1 MKRSRRTIAVERVAV
16 ASPGRRLV
24 RTAIA
29 ALAAAAMLAAAGCDP
44 VPAGD
49 PESGDAAVVNLF
61 AWSEYVPRPVLD
73 GFTAETGI
81 RVNYETFASN
91 EEMLA
96 KLVSGAA
103 RYDVIQPSDYTVE
116 ALRKE
121 GWLLP
126 VDWSK
131 VPNIRHVAPEF
142 LGLPHDP
149 EQKYSVPY
157 MAGSVG
163 IVVNTGK
170 VREPVHGYA
179 DVFQPKYAGR
189 IVVVDDPREMVTWA
203 LAVLGHGPN
212 DVTPATLEEVRPV
225 LRAWLPLVKVF
236 DSDSPKTA
244 LLGGEADLGVVWS
257 GEAAVLWNEDRK
269 FRYVLPEEG
278 AHRFLDTLA
287 IPKNAANPDAAMRFL
302 DYVLRPEVGRRISAE
317 FPYTNPNLAARRL
330 LSPEELANPASYP
343 PASDAGARDAMD
355 LPPMESLADI
365 GERAVEI
372 DKLVTD
378 LKAGS

>member
-1 MKRSRRTIAVERVAV
+1 MKPRRPTHPAAPVAA
-16 ASPGRRLV
+16 ASPARRLLA
-24 RTAIA
+24 TALAIA
-29 ALAAAAMLAAAGCDP
+29 ATLVLSGCDP
-44 VPAGD
+44 RNDAG
-49 PESGDAAVVNLF
+49 GADATVLHLF
-61 AWSEYVPRPVLD
+61 AWSEYVPRPVIE

-81 RVNYETFASN
+81 RVEYESFASN

-116 ALRKE
+116 ALRRE
-121 GWLLP
+121 DWLLP
-126 VDWSK
+126 IEWSK

-163 IVVNTGK
+163 IVVNTAK
-170 VREPVHGYA
+170 VREPVRGFA
-179 DVFQPKYAGR
+179 DVFQPKYSGR

-203 LAVLGHGPN
+203 LAALGHGPN
-212 DVTPATLEEVRPV
+212 DVTPETLAAVRP
-225 LRAWLPLVKVF
+225 LLARWLPLVKVF

-257 GEAAVLWNEDRK
+257 GEAAWLWNEDRK
-269 FRYVLPEEG
+269 FRYVLPVEG

-287 IPKNAANPDAAMRFL
+287 IPRNAAHPEAAMRFL
-302 DYVLRPEVGRRISAE
+302 DYVLRPEVGRLVSAE
-317 FPYTNPNLAARRL
+317 FPYTNPNLAARGL

-343 PASDAGARDAMD
+343 KDA
-355 LPPMESLADI
+355 PPMRSLADI

-378 LKAGS
+378 LKAGA